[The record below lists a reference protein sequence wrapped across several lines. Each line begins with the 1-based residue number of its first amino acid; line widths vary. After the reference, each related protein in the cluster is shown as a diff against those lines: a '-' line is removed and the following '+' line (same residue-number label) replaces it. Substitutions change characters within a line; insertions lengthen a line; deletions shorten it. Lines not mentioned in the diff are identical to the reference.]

1 MNKRKSKPNISVE
14 ELLQGHNPE
23 IQAIVTTLRGFILQT
38 VPNAIE
44 SANPGWHS
52 ISYRHPRQGY
62 FCGIF
67 PAQDMVTLVFE
78 FGILLPDPDGVLEGE
93 GKQVRN
99 IFLRSQDDIK
109 AESIQRLL
117 LEAINLPTSRNDKL
131 ELIRSGARPY

>member
-52 ISYRHPRQGY
+52 ISYRHLRQGY

-67 PAQDMVTLVFE
+67 PTQDKEIAV
-78 FGILLPDPDGVLEGE
+78 
-93 GKQVRN
+93 Q
-99 IFLRSQDDIK
+99 
-109 AESIQRLL
+109 
-117 LEAINLPTSRNDKL
+117 
-131 ELIRSGARPY
+131 SGYVW